1 MYKSEN
7 SYFATFI
14 EKQVPWCFVGEV
26 HYAIKPLNCI
36 TLNFKNRIIKMQKY
50 GIFLDLLWF
59 SVAYLLELL
68 HTKLLFLSQTIALE
82 KSV

>member
-1 MYKSEN
+1 
-7 SYFATFI
+7 
-14 EKQVPWCFVGEV
+14 
-26 HYAIKPLNCI
+26 
-36 TLNFKNRIIKMQKY
+36 MQKY